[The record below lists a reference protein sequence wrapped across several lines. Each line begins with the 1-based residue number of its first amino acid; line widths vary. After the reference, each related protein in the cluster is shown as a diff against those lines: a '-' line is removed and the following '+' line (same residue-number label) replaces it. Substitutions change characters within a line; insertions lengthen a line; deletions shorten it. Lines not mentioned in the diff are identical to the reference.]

1 MSHFCVYVF
10 SKDTDVESLLA
21 PYDENIEV
29 SPYVKY
35 TREQAIAE
43 VRKEIEDY
51 KDSLYAKFLADPEE
65 YKKKVKK
72 NAVDEEGYKS
82 HVNYLENEFPKMLEW
97 TDEECYE
104 YEAQWYKDNDMID
117 DNGNLLSTYNP
128 KSKWDW
134 YSQGG
139 RWSNSLILKNGEFTN
154 EDYISEIDWGKTG
167 HPFAFIT
174 PDGEWHE
181 KGEMGWWACVSNEK
195 DNNDWE
201 DEYNN
206 AIQKMLSE
214 DEGIMITLID
224 CHI

>member
-29 SPYVKY
+29 APYVKY

-51 KDSLYAKFLADPEE
+51 KNSLYAEFLADPEA
-65 YKKKVKK
+65 YKEKAKKTAF
-72 NAVDEEGYKS
+72 NEERYKS
-82 HVNYLENEFPKMLEW
+82 HINYLENEFPKMLKW
-97 TDEECYE
+97 TDEKCYK
-104 YEAQWYKDNDMID
+104 YKAKWYKDNDMID

-139 RWSNSLILKNGEFTN
+139 RWGNGLILKNGESTD
-154 EDYISEIDWGKTG
+154 EDYISEIDWEKSGR
-167 HPFAFIT
+167 PFAFIT

-181 KGEMGWWACVSNEK
+181 RGKMGWWACVSNEK
-195 DNNDWE
+195 DIDSWKK
-201 DEYNN
+201 EYKST
-206 AIQKMLSE
+206 IDKMLKENE
-214 DEGIMITLID
+214 DVVVTLID

>member
-29 SPYVKY
+29 VPYVKY

-51 KDSLYAKFLADPEE
+51 KNSLYAEFLADPKAYKEKAKKTAFNEE
-65 YKKKVKK
+65 R
-72 NAVDEEGYKS
+72 YKS
-82 HVNYLENEFPKMLEW
+82 HINYLENEFPKMLEW

-104 YEAQWYKDNDMID
+104 YKAKWYKDNDMID

-139 RWSNSLILKNGEFTN
+139 RWGNGLILKNGELTD
-154 EDYISEIDWGKTG
+154 EDYISEIDWEKSGR
-167 HPFAFIT
+167 PFAFIT

-181 KGEMGWWACVSNEK
+181 RGEMGWWACVSNEK
-195 DNNDWE
+195 DSNDWE
-201 DEYNN
+201 SEYNN
-206 AIQKMLSE
+206 AIQKMLNE
-214 DEGIMITLID
+214 DEEIMVTLID